1 MSEEL
6 WFSLRLPAR
15 PVSVS
20 IARDVIKVLAR
31 LVNGAHLED
40 AELVLSELVTNAVRH
55 GSTSVD
61 DIVDIEITVSDHR
74 MSGVVRDG
82 GSPFDPLGSWR
93 APDQPGGFGLH
104 IAHELAELTIDRTEG
119 GNVVTFT
126 VPADATIAMEGA

>member
-6 WFSLRLPAR
+6 RFSLRLPAH

-20 IARDVIKVLAR
+20 IARGVLKLLDP
-31 LVNGAHLED
+31 LVNGAHLD
-40 AELVLSELVTNAVRH
+40 AAQLVLSELVTNSVRH

-61 DIVDIEITVSDHR
+61 DFVDIEITVSNHR

-82 GSPFDPLGSWR
+82 GPPFDPLGSRR

-104 IAHELAELTIDRTEG
+104 IARELADLTIDRTEG
-119 GNVVTFT
+119 SNVVTFA
-126 VPADATIAMEGA
+126 VSAGASMAME